1 MKKETAVKKF
11 GVIRLRRKPA
21 KPRELPGK
29 SEEPPESPPESPT
42 KSPPKSPPKIPV
54 KTTSSAD
61 PELVSMLRKLADWE
75 PSSDHAVLEAGNR
88 LVQAA
93 MEKLFPYGKVAGQAA
108 LYDAVAAC
116 MPLKGHFLT
125 RDNGVGVDHDYVLD
139 VGQREG
145 NVELSTVHIFR
156 RNRIAEWAVSLR
168 TIRVAPDEV
177 AIDRS
182 RVLRGIGRKPSRVI
196 PGMSVDSREA
206 SEDFRSVVP
215 IVDALSR
222 MATSM
227 DRPAQRKFRK
237 RPGKADGT

>member
-21 KPRELPGK
+21 KPRELPGTPK
-29 SEEPPESPPESPT
+29 ASPKEPT
-42 KSPPKSPPKIPV
+42 RV
-54 KTTSSAD
+54 D
-61 PELVSMLRKLADWE
+61 PELVSMLRKLSTWN
-75 PSSDHAVLEAGNR
+75 PSSDNAVLEAANR

-93 MEKLFPYGKVAGQAA
+93 MEKVFPYGKDQKARPSLQ
-108 LYDAVAAC
+108 DAVNAC
-116 MPLKGHFLT
+116 IPLKGHFLT
-125 RDNGVGVDHDYVLD
+125 KDNGVGVDHDYVLD

-168 TIRVAPDEV
+168 TIRVSPEDV
-177 AIDRS
+177 AVDRS
-182 RVLRGIGRKPSRVI
+182 RVLKGISRKPSRVI

-206 SEDFRSVVP
+206 SEDFGSVVP
-215 IVDALSR
+215 IVDALIR
-222 MATSM
+222 MANSM

-237 RPGKADGT
+237 RPGKADEAK

>member
-1 MKKETAVKKF
+1 MKKETADKKF

-29 SEEPPESPPESPT
+29 SEEPPKSPPESP
-42 KSPPKSPPKIPV
+42 PKSSPKVPV
-54 KTTSSAD
+54 KTTATAD
-61 PELVSMLRKLADWE
+61 PELVSMLRKLSTWN
-75 PSSDHAVLEAGNR
+75 PSSDNAVLEAANR
-88 LVQAA
+88 LVQSA
-93 MEKLFPYGKVAGQAA
+93 MEKVFPYGKDQKARPSLQ
-108 LYDAVAAC
+108 DAVNAC
-116 MPLKGHFLT
+116 IPLKGHFLSK
-125 RDNGVGVDHDYVLD
+125 DNGVGVDHDYVLD

-196 PGMSVDSREA
+196 PGMTVDSREA
-206 SEDFRSVVP
+206 SDDFCSVVP

-227 DRPAQRKFRK
+227 ERPAPRKFRK
-237 RPGKADGT
+237 KPRKADGT